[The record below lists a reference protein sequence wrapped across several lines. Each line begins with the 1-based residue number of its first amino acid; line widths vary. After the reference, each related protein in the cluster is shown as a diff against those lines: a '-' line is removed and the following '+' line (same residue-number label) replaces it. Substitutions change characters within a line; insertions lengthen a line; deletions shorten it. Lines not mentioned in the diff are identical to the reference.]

1 MKRTLLSLSLAVL
14 ALPLVAAQETPAAS
28 APSVTTTST
37 ASSPTADPIVAILN
51 GETITASKLDSMY
64 ARLAPA
70 MREQYNAT
78 GGKAGF
84 LDNYLR
90 KRLLVQEA
98 LKSGFDK
105 KPDVIAEMETA
116 KEAALFDRYVRDVV
130 SSQVVKDA
138 DVKKYYDEHPDEFTT
153 PERVKVRH
161 IVVIGNGAGP
171 HPKTNEQALEAIK
184 QIATELHAKS
194 GSVHAADPVAAARIR
209 GSYFAEM
216 ARKYSEDGAAET
228 GGDLGWVVKGQLDP
242 QFEAAAFKLEPGV
255 PSGIVETRFG
265 YHIILVEAREAAGH
279 EPFDRVRPVL
289 REYLLTQHA
298 TEVMEAVTRLT
309 NELRANSKMAI
320 YPENIR

>member
-1 MKRTLLSLSLAVL
+1 MLFLSLVAC
-14 ALPLVAAQETPAAS
+14 ALPLAAQQTQPAAS
-28 APSVTTTST
+28 AP
-37 ASSPTADPIVAILN
+37 ANDPIVATLN

-98 LKSGFDK
+98 LKAGFDK
-105 KPDVIAEMETA
+105 RPEVQAEMESA
-116 KEAALFDRYVRDVV
+116 KESALFDRYVRDVV
-130 SSQVVKDA
+130 SAQIVTDA

-161 IVVIGNGAGP
+161 IVIVGNGAGP
-171 HPKTNEQALEAIK
+171 HPKTQEQALEEIK
-184 QIATELHAKS
+184 RVATELHAKT
-194 GSVHAADPVAAARIR
+194 GAVHADDPVAAARIR
-209 GSYFAEM
+209 GSYFAEL
-216 ARKYSEDGAAET
+216 ARKYSEDGSAQA

-242 QFEAAAFKLEPGV
+242 QFEEAAFKLEKGV
-255 PSGIVETRFG
+255 PSGIVQTRFG
-265 YHIILVEAREAAGH
+265 YHIILVEDRDPAGH
-279 EPFDRVRPVL
+279 ESFDRVKPVL

-298 TEVMEAVTRLT
+298 TDVMEAVTRLT
-309 NELRANSKMAI
+309 NELRATSKVAI
-320 YPENIR
+320 YPENIK

>member
-1 MKRTLLSLSLAVL
+1 MKRTLLLLSLAVL
-14 ALPLVAAQETPAAS
+14 ALPLVAQETPAAN
-28 APSVTTTST
+28 APSVTTT
-37 ASSPTADPIVAILN
+37 AAASPTADPIVAILN

-98 LKSGFDK
+98 LKAGFDK
-105 KPDVIAEMETA
+105 KPDVQAEMETA
-116 KEAALFDRYVRDVV
+116 KESALFDRYVRDVV
-130 SSQVVKDA
+130 SSQVVKDS

-161 IVVIGNGAGP
+161 IVIIGNGAGP
-171 HPKTNEQALEAIK
+171 HPKSNEQALEAIK
-184 QIATELHAKS
+184 KVATELHAKS
-194 GSVHAADPVAAARIR
+194 GSVHAADPAAAARIR

-242 QFEAAAFKLEPGV
+242 QFEAAAFKLDPGV

-265 YHIILVEAREAAGH
+265 YHIILVEAREPAGH
-279 EPFDRVRPVL
+279 ESYERVKPVL

-298 TEVMEAVTRLT
+298 TEVMATVTQLT
-309 NELRANSKMAI
+309 NQLRATSKIAI

>member
-1 MKRTLLSLSLAVL
+1 MKRMLLLPLVVL
-14 ALPLVAAQETPAAS
+14 ALPLAAQQPPAANVPSVATTAAATPAA
-28 APSVTTTST
+28 
-37 ASSPTADPIVAILN
+37 DPVVAVLN
-51 GETITASKLDSMY
+51 GETITASKLNAMFG
-64 ARLAPA
+64 RLAPA
-70 MREQYNAT
+70 MREQYTAT

-84 LDNYLR
+84 LENYLR

-98 LKSGFDK
+98 LKAGFDK
-105 KPDVIAEMETA
+105 RPDVQAEMESA
-116 KEAALFDRYVRDVV
+116 KESALFDRYVRDVV

-161 IVVIGNGAGP
+161 IVIIGNGAGP
-171 HPKTNEQALEAIK
+171 HPKSKEQALETIK
-184 QIATELHAKS
+184 QVASELHSKF
-194 GSVHAADPVAAARIR
+194 GSVHSADLAAVARIR
-209 GSYFAEM
+209 GSYFAET

-242 QFEAAAFKLEPGV
+242 DFEAAAFKLDPGV

-265 YHIILVEAREAAGH
+265 YHIILVEGKEAAGH
-279 EPFDRVRPVL
+279 EAYERVKPVL

-309 NELRANSKMAI
+309 NELRSTSKMAI

>member
-1 MKRTLLSLSLAVL
+1 MKRMLFLSLVAC
-14 ALPLVAAQETPAAS
+14 ALPLAAQQAQPAAS
-28 APSVTTTST
+28 AP
-37 ASSPTADPIVAILN
+37 AEDPVVATLN

-98 LKSGFDK
+98 LKAGFDK
-105 KPDVIAEMETA
+105 RPEVQAEMESA
-116 KEAALFDRYVRDVV
+116 KESALFDRYVRDVV
-130 SSQVVKDA
+130 SSRIVTDA
-138 DVKKYYDEHPDEFTT
+138 DVKKYYDEHPDEFST

-161 IVVIGNGAGP
+161 IVIVGNGAGP
-171 HPKTNEQALEAIK
+171 HPKTQEQALEAIK
-184 QIATELHAKS
+184 QVATELHAKT
-194 GSVHAADPVAAARIR
+194 GAVHAADPVAAARIR
-209 GSYFAEM
+209 GSYFAEL
-216 ARKYSEDGAAET
+216 ARKYSEDGSAEA

-242 QFEAAAFKLEPGV
+242 QFEAAAFKLERGV

-265 YHIILVEAREAAGH
+265 YHIILVEDREAAGH
-279 EPFDRVRPVL
+279 ESFERVKPVL

-298 TEVMEAVTRLT
+298 TEVMETVTRLT
-309 NELRANSKMAI
+309 NELRATSKVAI
-320 YPENIR
+320 YPENIK

>member
-1 MKRTLLSLSLAVL
+1 MKRMLFLSLVAC
-14 ALPLVAAQETPAAS
+14 ALPLAAQQAQPAAS
-28 APSVTTTST
+28 AP
-37 ASSPTADPIVAILN
+37 AEDPVVATLN

-98 LKSGFDK
+98 LKAGFDK
-105 KPDVIAEMETA
+105 RPEVQAEMESA
-116 KEAALFDRYVRDVV
+116 KESALFDRYVRDVV
-130 SSQVVKDA
+130 SSRIVTDA

-161 IVVIGNGAGP
+161 IVVVGNGAGP
-171 HPKTNEQALEAIK
+171 HPKTQEQALEEIK
-184 QIATELHAKS
+184 QVDTELHAKTAA
-194 GSVHAADPVAAARIR
+194 VHAADPVAAARIR
-209 GSYFAEM
+209 GSYFAEL
-216 ARKYSEDGAAET
+216 ARKYSEDGSAEA

-242 QFEAAAFKLEPGV
+242 QFEAAAFKLEKGV

-265 YHIILVEAREAAGH
+265 YHIILVEDREAAGH
-279 EPFDRVRPVL
+279 ESFERVKPVL

-309 NELRANSKMAI
+309 NELRATSKVAI
-320 YPENIR
+320 YPENIK

>member
-1 MKRTLLSLSLAVL
+1 MKRMLLLSLVAC
-14 ALPLVAAQETPAAS
+14 ALPLAAQQAQQAQPAAS
-28 APSVTTTST
+28 VPAN
-37 ASSPTADPIVAILN
+37 DPVVAALN

-98 LKSGFDK
+98 LKAGFDK
-105 KPDVIAEMETA
+105 RPEVQAEMETA

-130 SSQVVKDA
+130 SAQIVTDA
-138 DVKKYYDEHPDEFTT
+138 DVKKYYDEHSDEFTT

-161 IVVIGNGAGP
+161 IVVVGNGAGP
-171 HPKTNEQALEAIK
+171 HPKTQEQALETIK
-184 QIATELHAKS
+184 QVATELHTKI
-194 GSVHAADPVAAARIR
+194 GGVHSADEAAAARIR

-216 ARKYSEDGAAET
+216 ARKYSEDGSAPT

-242 QFEAAAFKLEPGV
+242 QFEAAAFKLDKGV

-265 YHIILVEAREAAGH
+265 YHIILVEDKEPAGH
-279 EPFDRVRPVL
+279 ESFDRVKPVL

-298 TEVMEAVTRLT
+298 TDVMEAVTRLT
-309 NELRANSKMAI
+309 NELRSTSKLAI

>member
-1 MKRTLLSLSLAVL
+1 MKRTLLLLSLAVL
-14 ALPLVAAQETPAAS
+14 ALPLVAQEKPAAS
-28 APSVTTTST
+28 APSVATT
-37 ASSPTADPIVAILN
+37 AAASPTSDPIVASIN

-98 LKSGFDK
+98 LKAGFDK
-105 KPDVIAEMETA
+105 KPDVQAEMETA
-116 KEAALFDRYVRDVV
+116 KESALFDRYVREVV
-130 SSQVVKDA
+130 SAQVVKDA
-138 DVKKYYDEHPDEFTT
+138 DVRKYYDEHPDEFTT

-161 IVVIGNGAGP
+161 IVVVGNGAGP
-171 HPKTNEQALEAIK
+171 HPKSNEQALEAIK
-184 QIATELHAKS
+184 QVATELHAKT

-216 ARKYSEDGAAET
+216 ARKYSEDGSAET

-242 QFEAAAFKLEPGV
+242 QFEAAAFKLEPGI

-265 YHIILVEAREAAGH
+265 YHIILVEDREPAGH
-279 EPFDRVRPVL
+279 ESFERVKPVL

-298 TEVMEAVTRLT
+298 TEVMATVTQLT
-309 NELRANSKMAI
+309 NQLRASSKIAI

>member
-1 MKRTLLSLSLAVL
+1 MKRKLFLSLVAC
-14 ALPLVAAQETPAAS
+14 ALPLAAQQAQPAAS
-28 APSVTTTST
+28 AP
-37 ASSPTADPIVAILN
+37 AEDPVVATLN

-98 LKSGFDK
+98 LKAGFDK
-105 KPDVIAEMETA
+105 RPEVQAEMESA
-116 KEAALFDRYVRDVV
+116 KESALFDRYVRDVV
-130 SSQVVKDA
+130 SSRIVTDA

-161 IVVIGNGAGP
+161 IVVVGNGAGP
-171 HPKTNEQALEAIK
+171 HPKTQEQALEEIK
-184 QIATELHAKS
+184 RVDTELHAKTAA
-194 GSVHAADPVAAARIR
+194 VHAADPVAAARIR
-209 GSYFAEM
+209 GSYFAEL
-216 ARKYSEDGAAET
+216 ARKYSEDGSAEA

-242 QFEAAAFKLEPGV
+242 QFEAAAFKLEKGV

-265 YHIILVEAREAAGH
+265 YHIILVEDREAAGH
-279 EPFDRVRPVL
+279 ESFERVKPVL

-298 TEVMEAVTRLT
+298 TEVMETVTRLT
-309 NELRANSKMAI
+309 NELRATSKVAI
-320 YPENIR
+320 YPENIK

>member
-1 MKRTLLSLSLAVL
+1 MKRMLFLSLVAC
-14 ALPLVAAQETPAAS
+14 ALPLAAQQAQPAAS
-28 APSVTTTST
+28 AP
-37 ASSPTADPIVAILN
+37 AEDPVVATLN

-98 LKSGFDK
+98 LKAGFDK
-105 KPDVIAEMETA
+105 RPEVQAEMESA
-116 KEAALFDRYVRDVV
+116 KESALFDRYVRDVV
-130 SSQVVKDA
+130 SSRIVTDA

-161 IVVIGNGAGP
+161 IVVVGNGAGP
-171 HPKTNEQALEAIK
+171 HPKTQEQALEEIK
-184 QIATELHAKS
+184 QVDTELHAKTAA
-194 GSVHAADPVAAARIR
+194 VHAADPVAAARIR
-209 GSYFAEM
+209 GSYFAEL
-216 ARKYSEDGAAET
+216 ARKYSEDGSAEA
-228 GGDLGWVVKGQLDP
+228 GGDLGCVVKGQLDP
-242 QFEAAAFKLEPGV
+242 QFEAAAFKLEKGV

-265 YHIILVEAREAAGH
+265 YHIILVEDREAAGH
-279 EPFDRVRPVL
+279 ESFERVKPVL

-309 NELRANSKMAI
+309 NELRATSKVAI
-320 YPENIR
+320 YPENIK

>member
-1 MKRTLLSLSLAVL
+1 MKRILLSLSLAVL
-14 ALPLVAAQETPAAS
+14 ALPLVAQEKPAAN
-28 APSVTTTST
+28 APSVATTA

-98 LKSGFDK
+98 LKAGFDK
-105 KPDVIAEMETA
+105 KPEVQAEMETA

-161 IVVIGNGAGP
+161 IVVVGNGAGP
-171 HPKTNEQALEAIK
+171 HPKSNEQALEAIK
-184 QIATELHAKS
+184 KVATELHAKS
-194 GSVHAADPVAAARIR
+194 GSVHAADPAAAARIR

-242 QFEAAAFKLEPGV
+242 QFEAAAFKLDPGV

-265 YHIILVEAREAAGH
+265 YHIILVEGREAAGH
-279 EPFDRVRPVL
+279 ESFDRVRPVL

-309 NELRANSKMAI
+309 NELRATSKMAI

>member
-1 MKRTLLSLSLAVL
+1 MKRMLFLSLVAC
-14 ALPLVAAQETPAAS
+14 ALPLAAQQAQPAAS
-28 APSVTTTST
+28 AP
-37 ASSPTADPIVAILN
+37 AEDPVVATLN

-90 KRLLVQEA
+90 KRLIVQEA
-98 LKSGFDK
+98 LKAGFDK
-105 KPDVIAEMETA
+105 RPEVQAEMESA
-116 KEAALFDRYVRDVV
+116 KESALFDRYVRDVV
-130 SSQVVKDA
+130 SSRIVTDA

-161 IVVIGNGAGP
+161 IVIVGNGAGP
-171 HPKTNEQALEAIK
+171 HPKTQEQALEEIK
-184 QIATELHAKS
+184 QVDTELHAKTAA
-194 GSVHAADPVAAARIR
+194 VHAADPVAAARIR
-209 GSYFAEM
+209 GSYFAEL
-216 ARKYSEDGAAET
+216 ARKYSEDGSAEA

-242 QFEAAAFKLEPGV
+242 QFEAAAFKLEKGV

-265 YHIILVEAREAAGH
+265 YHIILVEDREAAGH
-279 EPFDRVRPVL
+279 ESFERVKPVL

-298 TEVMEAVTRLT
+298 TEVMETVTRLT
-309 NELRANSKMAI
+309 NELRATSKVAI
-320 YPENIR
+320 YPENIK

>member
-1 MKRTLLSLSLAVL
+1 MKRMLFLSLVAC
-14 ALPLVAAQETPAAS
+14 ALPLAAQQAQPAAS
-28 APSVTTTST
+28 AP
-37 ASSPTADPIVAILN
+37 AEDPVVATLN

-98 LKSGFDK
+98 LKAGFDK
-105 KPDVIAEMETA
+105 RPEVQAEMESA
-116 KEAALFDRYVRDVV
+116 KESALFDRYVRDVV
-130 SSQVVKDA
+130 SSRIVTDA

-161 IVVIGNGAGP
+161 IVVVGNGAGP
-171 HPKTNEQALEAIK
+171 HPKTQEQALETIK
-184 QIATELHAKS
+184 QVATELHAKT
-194 GSVHAADPVAAARIR
+194 GAVHAADPAAAARIR
-209 GSYFAEM
+209 GSYFAEL
-216 ARKYSEDGAAET
+216 ARKYSEDGSAEA

-242 QFEAAAFKLEPGV
+242 QFEAAAFKLEKGV

-265 YHIILVEAREAAGH
+265 YHIILVEDREAAGH
-279 EPFDRVRPVL
+279 ESFERVKPVL

-298 TEVMEAVTRLT
+298 TEVMETVTRLT
-309 NELRANSKMAI
+309 NELRATSKVAI
-320 YPENIR
+320 YPENIK